1 MYVSHITVWRNFSAS
16 IDLIRIEM
24 STAVRRL
31 LVVAVSGS
39 ETLQGGPNRGRHCDV
54 TVRFSAAAQ
63 VRARTTQETRF
74 YRYRFVERYPN
85 KCFIQQRRVLS

>member
-1 MYVSHITVWRNFSAS
+1 
-16 IDLIRIEM
+16 M

-39 ETLQGGPNRGRHCDV
+39 ETLQGGPNRGRHSDV
-54 TVRFSAAAQ
+54 TVRFSATAQ
-63 VRARTTQETRF
+63 VRARTTQGTRF
-74 YRYRFVERYPN
+74 YRYRFDERYPD